1 MLLRRQWHE
10 RLNLVMENR
19 AKPELYNIP
28 QDRNEKKNL
37 ASEFPKRVLK
47 LKEIH
52 AKTYSR
58 R

>member
-1 MLLRRQWHE
+1 MK
-10 RLNLVMENR
+10 NK
-19 AKPELYNIP
+19 AGPELYNIR

-37 ASEFPKRVLK
+37 AADFPDRVVELK
-47 LKEIH
+47 QLH